1 MTHRA
6 SSSRGV
12 TRRAALTALGAGA
25 AAALCFPR
33 EHRARAQSA
42 PTAAKYFIGVYM
54 PHGMARELWVPKPN
68 FDIAYDG
75 SVLAP
80 FDDAQTFGQSF
91 KSRIVALQGLD
102 HTAGILA
109 STTGHDASRVILTG
123 SGTNGTNASIDQFL
137 SVEQGLGQS
146 TPLASLVLGV
156 GNADPALDWCISYAK
171 GGTALPKLVSPS
183 DTFTQAFSQ
192 LVVGSDPA
200 ALARADR
207 ERRLGKSL
215 LDYWTQDLADLSAR
229 VPAAE
234 KDKLDQHATALREL
248 EKRISGQTV
257 DCAVPS
263 QPDETA
269 FPAVLSYQGGE
280 PYFDTIT
287 NLQIDLMVQALAC
300 DVTRFSTLF
309 LADLSRTH
317 LDPALPEDVHTDVA
331 HRYAASDAN
340 GMGGDPA
347 SWALLAHQH
356 RYAYGKIARI
366 MQRLAEASLL
376 DQTVL
381 VAMSDMGDPAKH
393 SSRQIPALLAGGWGG
408 ALRGGQ
414 HIDLGAAGTPSNRL
428 LVSIQQ
434 AFGVES
440 DTYGQSAD
448 PTILSG
454 ALALG

>member
-1 MTHRA
+1 MTRRA
-6 SSSRGV
+6 SRGIS
-12 TRRAALTALGAGA
+12 RRAALTALGAGA
-25 AAALCFPR
+25 AAALGFPR
-33 EHRARAQSA
+33 EKTLRAQSA
-42 PTAAKYFIGVYM
+42 SSTAKYFSGVYM
-54 PHGMARELWVPKPN
+54 PHGMARELWVPQAN
-68 FDIAYDG
+68 FNITYPD
-75 SVLAP
+75 SVLSP

-91 KSRIVALQGLD
+91 KSQIVALQGLD
-102 HTAGILA
+102 HTAGILS

-137 SVEQGLGQS
+137 AVEQGLGQ
-146 TPLASLVLGV
+146 TLPLASLVLGV
-156 GNADPALDWCISYAK
+156 GNPDPALDWCISYAK
-171 GGTALPKLVSPS
+171 GGTALPKLTNPT

-192 LVVGSDPA
+192 WIVGTDPA
-200 ALARADR
+200 ALARAER
-207 ERRLGKSL
+207 ERKLGKSL
-215 LDYWTQDLADLSAR
+215 LDYWSQDLAELAAR
-229 VPAAE
+229 VPQAE

-257 DCAVPS
+257 DCPLPA
-263 QPDETA
+263 QPDATA
-269 FPAVLSYQGGE
+269 FPAVGSYQGGE

-287 NLQIDLMVQALAC
+287 NLQIDMMVQALAC
-300 DVTRFSTLF
+300 DVTHFSTLF

-317 LDPALPEDVHTDVA
+317 FDPALPEDVHTDVA

-340 GMGGDPA
+340 GVGGVPA
-347 SWALLAHQH
+347 SWSLLAHQH
-356 RYAYGKIARI
+356 RYVYGKIARI
-366 MQRLAEASLL
+366 LQRLAEASLL

-440 DTYGQSAD
+440 DTYGQSVD

-454 ALALG
+454 ALSLG